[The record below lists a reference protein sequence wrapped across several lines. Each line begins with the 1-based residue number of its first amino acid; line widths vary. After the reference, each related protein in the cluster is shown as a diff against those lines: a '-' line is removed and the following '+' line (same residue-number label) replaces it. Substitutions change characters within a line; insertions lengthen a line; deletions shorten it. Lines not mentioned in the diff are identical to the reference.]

1 MKVAFLYGGQ
11 GSQKVGMG
19 KDFYDTFQEVR
30 EFYDRFPDIRE
41 LSFDADIDVLSQT
54 KHTQPCMLAF
64 DVIVTDLLKQ
74 RGIVPDMCAGLSIG
88 EYGALY
94 CSGVLSSDEVIHIA
108 RVRGQAMEDAL
119 IGKDTMMSAIIG
131 VPIEKVEELCK
142 KYREEGRRVEI
153 ANLNCPGQIVVG
165 GNREDV
171 KEMMAGI
178 KAEKM
183 GKAIALKVSGAFHTS
198 YMKSAGEVL
207 RSEFQPISFREMD
220 IPIVWNLTGREK
232 RKEESISQLL
242 ISQVQQPVKF
252 QTSIEYMISKG
263 VDTFVEIGFGKVLE
277 GFVKKI
283 DENSRVFSC
292 NSRESLDEIVK
303 NLKE

>member
-30 EFYDRFPDIRE
+30 EFYDRFSDIRE

>member
-30 EFYDRFPDIRE
+30 EFYDRFSDIRE

-142 KYREEGRRVEI
+142 KYREEKRRVEI

-178 KAEKM
+178 KSEKM

-207 RSEFQPISFREMD
+207 RSEFQSISFREMN

-232 RKEESISQLL
+232 REEESISQLL